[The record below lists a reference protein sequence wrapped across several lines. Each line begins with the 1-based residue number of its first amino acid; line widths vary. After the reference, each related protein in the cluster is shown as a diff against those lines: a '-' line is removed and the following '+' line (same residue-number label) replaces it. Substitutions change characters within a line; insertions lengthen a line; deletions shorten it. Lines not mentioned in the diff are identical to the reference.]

1 MMTFSSIR
9 PALLLVLLIILA
21 TAHSSAALSSELA
34 SNANIF
40 LYSRPVKVA
49 DLLMKNTAG
58 QTVSLSDYKGKVI
71 LLHFWSIRCPACR
84 TEEPL
89 LDSLK
94 KTFGSAGL
102 EILGVNLIDP
112 PTTVAH
118 HAVKTGA
125 PFSILFGG
133 GHGFTLEAINTGGKR
148 TAFVVNPARE
158 AILEIPALPTTYI
171 IDCRGDAVGYSVGAA
186 QWNHRAAVDLIQNLI
201 AQSRTCQIDSSP
213 SYQTPDSMHR
223 TLF

>member
-1 MMTFSSIR
+1 MTFSSIR
-9 PALLLVLLIILA
+9 PALLLVLPIILVSVP
-21 TAHSSAALSSELA
+21 SSAAQSSDLA

-40 LYSRPVKVA
+40 LYSQPVKVA
-49 DLLMKNTAG
+49 DLLMKNAAG

-89 LDSLK
+89 LHSLK

-118 HAVKTGA
+118 HAVKA
-125 PFSILFGG
+125 RVPFPILFDG

-171 IDCRGDAVGYSVGAA
+171 IDCKGNAIGYSVGAA

-213 SYQTPDSMHR
+213 SQLTLDSIHR

>member
-1 MMTFSSIR
+1 MPFSSVR
-9 PALLLVLLIILA
+9 PALLFALPIVLA
-21 TAHSSAALSSELA
+21 SFYPVAAQSSDLA
-34 SNANIF
+34 SNANIY
-40 LYSRPVKVA
+40 LYPRPVKVA
-49 DLLMKNTAG
+49 DMQMKNASG
-58 QTVSLSDYKGKVI
+58 QNVSLSDYKGRVI

-89 LDSLK
+89 LQSLK

-118 HAVKTGA
+118 HAVKERV
-125 PFSILFGG
+125 PFPILFDGG
-133 GHGFTLEAINTGGKR
+133 QGFTLQAINTGGKR

-171 IDCRGDAVGYSVGAA
+171 IDCRGNAVGYSVGAA

-201 AQSRTCQIDSSP
+201 AQSRTCRIDP
-213 SYQTPDSMHR
+213 SLSDSQLNSMHR
-223 TLF
+223 SLF